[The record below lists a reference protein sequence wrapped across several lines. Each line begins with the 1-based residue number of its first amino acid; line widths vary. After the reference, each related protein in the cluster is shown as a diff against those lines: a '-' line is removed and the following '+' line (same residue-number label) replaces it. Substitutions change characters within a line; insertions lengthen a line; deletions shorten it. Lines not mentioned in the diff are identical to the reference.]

1 MGVTLLLLALLT
13 QTPEPDNAPAT
24 ITGVEVR
31 LPVGA
36 DRKLLE
42 RVPQLITVRK
52 GQTLSRRAVERSIES
67 LFATNKF
74 ADIEVLAQDGE
85 GGVEII
91 FLLEPRKNVGS
102 IFVEGHRAL
111 SKNEV
116 LAVTKLEPGAEYWP
130 ERLEQAGEAVRALYV
145 RRGYHAVRV
154 RTEAVMV
161 EGSLSV
167 GFVID
172 EGEAARVRSISFSGE
187 PGLPLRRLL
196 EAIDLEPGDV
206 LDMAK
211 ADQGLERVRKLLREE
226 RFYRARVDLAEVT
239 VDGRLVVPIV
249 AGPRYDVVFSGN
261 RMAGDMALTN
271 LLAYDGDETLDTSL
285 TLRLQQRLERFYRY
299 RGYHDARVRV
309 SEVLRPGAR
318 EAALGFEIEEGHPL
332 RVTDVT
338 FEGADKVNKEELR
351 QVLRNVVEV
360 SAPVVSLD
368 VHGTGEPTDV
378 AGRVSPEFAQV
389 MPAPRGDT
397 VLVEEAWLDATRAM
411 AALYRERG
419 YLRVKVTFAGA
430 EISNGVAR
438 GHFVI
443 EEGPQARYRV
453 VNAEGLPPGFKSDTL
468 SQNRVGTPFS
478 AVELARIERDVSREL
493 GRQGYLFADL
503 DSGFTLDDSGQQA
516 DAFLTVK
523 PGPQVKVRAVLPVG
537 QVRTAEDVILKQAT
551 MKEGRPL
558 DSESLFS
565 TQANLQ
571 SLNIFRNVQVEM
583 LSPERPE
590 PLKTVLL
597 KVRERPLVTLDPS
610 FGYFFADG
618 VRVAVDGAVPNIGG
632 RAITLTG
639 RGQLNLF
646 FLSYP
651 ALTRQIDLSDLELWR
666 QIGGRLNASLDAPS
680 LLPAQLGLRFDAVL
694 ERVFRPQFRFSRAA
708 GGATLNWAHSFDSV
722 PRIEWMRP
730 KLTLALTYEMEWS
743 FVESVGTALTSIPPT
758 SLVDQERLRFLFGEY
773 TLHGVRFSPALDLR
787 DNALTPHRG
796 LLIQGLSEITG
807 AISARD
813 EQLNPVTVNFLKLS
827 GQVTGYIPIGER
839 VVLAVSL
846 RGGRIFPLQ
855 AGSTTPPVRRFFL
868 GGATSVRGFNEDQ
881 LIAEDSRE
889 RYRNDV
895 RDCQVLAGK
904 DGCSSAA
911 KTVLAGRQVPSQ
923 GGELFGVFKTELR
936 FPAFSVFDMGVFFE
950 AGNLWLQT
958 PTTLNLRPV
967 VGLGLRYGTPIG
979 PLALDLGF
987 NLTPDTLINEP
998 PVVLHFNIG
1007 GF

>member
-1 MGVTLLLLALLT
+1 MGVTLLALALLA
-13 QTPEPDNAPAT
+13 QAPAPDVEPAV
-24 ITGVEVR
+24 ITSVEVR

-74 ADIEVLAQDGE
+74 ADIEVLAQDVE
-85 GGVEII
+85 DGVELI
-91 FLLEPRKNVGS
+91 FLLEPRKNIGS
-102 IFVEGHRAL
+102 IFLEGNRAL
-111 SKNEV
+111 TRDEV
-116 LAVTKLEPGAEYWP
+116 LAVTNLEPGSEYWP
-130 ERLEQAGEAVRALYV
+130 ERLERAGEAVRALFV
-145 RRGYHAVRV
+145 RRGYHDVRV
-154 RTEAVMV
+154 RTEAVTV
-161 EGSLSV
+161 EGALTV
-167 GFVID
+167 GFVVD
-172 EGEAARVRSISFSGE
+172 EGEPARVRSVVFSGE

-196 EAIDLEPGDV
+196 EVFDVAPGAV
-206 LDMAK
+206 LDLTR
-211 ADQGLERVRKLLREE
+211 ADQGAERIRALLRRE
-226 RFYRARVDLAEVT
+226 RFYRARVDPVEVT
-239 VDGRLVVPIV
+239 LDGKVVVPLV

-261 RMAGDMALTN
+261 RMAGDSALKA
-271 LLAYDGDETLDTSL
+271 LLAYDGDETLDASL
-285 TLRLQQRLERFYRY
+285 TYRLQQRLERFYRY
-299 RGYHDARVRV
+299 RGYHDVRV
-309 SEVLRPGAR
+309 TASEVLRPGSR
-318 EAALGFEIEEGHPL
+318 EAALGFDIEEGRPL

-338 FEGADKVNKEELR
+338 FEGADRISPVELR
-351 QVLRNVVEV
+351 DVLRRVVEA
-360 SAPVVSLD
+360 SAPAVSFD
-368 VHGTGEPTDV
+368 VHNNGEPTDT

-389 MPAPRGDT
+389 LPAPRGDA
-397 VLVEEAWLDATRAM
+397 VLVEEAWAEATKAM

-419 YLRVKVTFAGA
+419 YLRVKVRFAGA
-430 EISNGVAR
+430 ELADGRAKGRFIV
-438 GHFVI
+438 
-443 EEGPQARYRV
+443 EEGPQARYRLV
-453 VNAEGLPPGFKSDTL
+453 QAEGLPAGFKSDVL
-468 SQNRVGTPFS
+468 SQVRVGAPFS
-478 AVELARIERDVSREL
+478 ASELQRIERELTREL
-493 GRQGYLFADL
+493 GRRGYLFADL
-503 DSGFTLDDSGQQA
+503 DSSFTLDDSGQLA
-516 DAFLTVK
+516 DALVTVK

-537 QVRTAEDVILKQAT
+537 QVRTAEEVILKQAT
-551 MKEGRPL
+551 MKEGLPL

-565 TQANLQ
+565 TQSNLQ

-618 VRVAVDGAVPNIGG
+618 VRVAIDGAVPNIGG

-646 FLSYP
+646 FFSYP

-666 QIGGRLNASLDAPS
+666 QIGGRLNAGLDVPS

-708 GGATLNWAHSFDSV
+708 GGATLNWSHTFDV
-722 PRIEWMRP
+722 PRIEWMKP
-730 KLTLALTYEMEWS
+730 KLSLALQYEAEWS

-773 TLHGVRFSPALDLR
+773 SLHGVRFSPALDLR
-787 DNALTPHRG
+787 DNALTPHKG
-796 LLIQGLSEITG
+796 LLLQGVSEITG
-807 AISARD
+807 ALSARD
-813 EQLNPVTVNFLKLS
+813 EQGNPVTVNFFKLS
-827 GQVTGYIPIGER
+827 GQVTGYVPFGDR
-839 VVLAVSL
+839 VVMALSV

-868 GGATSVRGFNEDQ
+868 GGATTVRGFNEDQ

-911 KTVLAGRQVPSQ
+911 RTVLAGRQVPSQ
-923 GGELFGVFKTELR
+923 GGELFGVFKSELR
-936 FPAFSVFDMGVFFE
+936 FPAFSVFDLGVFFE
-950 AGNLWLQT
+950 AGNLWLAA
-958 PTTLNLRPV
+958 PTTFTLRPV
-967 VGLGLRYGTPIG
+967 VGVGLRYVTPIG
-979 PLALDLGF
+979 PLALDVGV
-987 NLTPDTLINEP
+987 NLTPDVLINEP
-998 PVVLHFNIG
+998 PVVVHFNIG